1 MNYIR
6 KEGILMNKVKYAFYD
21 EDKNLIAVVDDN
33 ATNEFKN
40 SILQNSKYNKVIT
53 EKEDNQ

>member
-1 MNYIR
+1 
-6 KEGILMNKVKYAFYD
+6 MNKVKYAFYD
-21 EDKNLIAVVDDN
+21 EDKNLIAVVDNN